1 MLLLL
6 LLLLSLSASLSL
18 PHTHT
23 LSHYSLCINDNH
35 DQNRKKEH
43 GLPVPAYDSLRVSPG
58 QAFICHHQTLHKASA
73 NRSGDTRT
81 TLYFRLTRAGRPKG
95 CSETFLDAML
105 ASECCLRVR
114 KGGSSCFRGWL
125 LTMATCAAF

>member
-1 MLLLL
+1 MLLLLL

-23 LSHYSLCINDNH
+23 LSYYSLCINDNH

-58 QAFICHHQTLHKASA
+58 QAFICHHQTLHKARA

-81 TLYFRLTRAGRPKG
+81 TLYFRLTRVGRPKG

-105 ASECCLRVR
+105 DP
-114 KGGSSCFRGWL
+114 WL
-125 LTMATCAAF
+125 ETPLLPELAAKQLGVSWNVPWN